1 MYYIA
6 EQNERRSRRH
16 ALVLAVALHLAL
28 GALLYLQTSEKPPVS
43 SDTTAKVKTEKP
55 RTVPTQSRP

>member
-1 MYYIA
+1 MYHIA
-6 EQNERRSRRH
+6 EQNERRSRRQ
-16 ALVLAVALHLAL
+16 ALVLAVVLHLAL
-28 GALLYLQTSEKPPVS
+28 GALLYLQTSEPTVS